1 MQAYKISPAYA
12 DKVLRRTKVVLPLL
26 ITVVGVVSVLVLYI
40 VSGYQFTGQ
49 STIISAIILV
59 HVALLAACLQSYRA
73 NAAYFNSYTL
83 TVTLEAISLQTAH
96 KTTTIDTDKIAVIA
110 TQPDQ
115 SIAIISRTGRKQII
129 IPAGIADRD
138 ELLKVLLTIKP
149 LTVGTTTQ
157 PPTLLRN
164 AVILTTMVCSGV
176 AAFTT
181 SQTVLLLC
189 GSIMGCI
196 VAGGSIYIL
205 ATPTA
210 HPRMKLF
217 AKIALVVM
225 IIIAVVLGY
234 QRFA

>member
-1 MQAYKISPAYA
+1 MQAYKISTAYA
-12 DKVLRRTKVVLPLL
+12 EKVLRRTKVALPLL
-26 ITVVGVVSVLVLYI
+26 ITLAGVVSVLAVYI
-40 VSGYQFTGQ
+40 VSGYQFTGH
-49 STIISAIILV
+49 STIIGAIILV

-83 TVTLEAISLQTAH
+83 TVTPEAISLQTAH
-96 KTTTIDTDKIAVIA
+96 KTTTIDTDKIAAID

-115 SIAIISRTGRKQII
+115 SVVVVSRTGRKQII
-129 IPAGIADRD
+129 IPAGIADRN
-138 ELLKVLLTIKP
+138 ELLKTLLAIKP

-181 SQTVLLLC
+181 SHTVLLI
-189 GSIMGCI
+189 SVAIMGGI
-196 VAGGSIYIL
+196 VAGGSIYII
-205 ATPTA
+205 TSPSS
-210 HPRMKLF
+210 HPRLKLI

-225 IIIAVVLGY
+225 ITIAVVLGY